1 MTTAYKRL
9 LLATALAGMFPL
21 AAQAEDASTEARMHE
36 LERQLQTLSRE
47 LAAMREQLAAAPA
60 APAPTTAAD
69 KSQTAAQAE
78 NKGSP
83 VYAAFKDG
91 VSLQDDSG
99 NWKLA
104 INGRVQAD
112 YRHFSPDG
120 AAADTFSLRR
130 ARLGGTLT
138 FYKDY
143 VVRVEGEYS
152 GSSTVL
158 TYGYIDINTL
168 SAAKLRIGQFKPSY
182 GLERSMSTNFIDFQE
197 RSLADALLGG
207 TFDRGIMLHGA
218 PVKGIYYSAAYVN
231 GNNTDESDVEYDNK
245 DAMARLTANIASF
258 AGWHDSV
265 LHVGGFYG
273 KGQQESGSAI
283 PALQTEARGYRFFE
297 TTASNKFSEPVDR
310 TRDGVELAWAH
321 GPVKLQSE
329 YIRADFDGDGFDR
342 NLSAWY
348 ASANW
353 LVTGESFAAAYKE
366 GVFGR
371 IRPKSNFQPNG
382 GGWGALQLGI
392 RYSSFD
398 GDDFLAS
405 NAVGTGRLAASKI
418 NEADAWTLGANW
430 ILNPNVRL
438 VANYVHTRFDDMV
451 MNNGYRFDD
460 EDALTMRAQFDF

>member
-1 MTTAYKRL
+1 MAIPYKRL
-9 LLATALAGMFPL
+9 LLGAALAGALPL
-21 AAQAEDASTEARMHE
+21 AAQAADASTEARMRE
-36 LERQLQTLSRE
+36 LEQQLQTLSQE
-47 LAAMREQLAAAPA
+47 LAAMRAQLAASPT
-60 APAPTTAAD
+60 APTTIADDSKPNEQAA
-69 KSQTAAQAE
+69 S
-78 NKGSP
+78 KGSP

-91 VSLQDDSG
+91 VTLQDASG

-112 YRHFSPDG
+112 YRTFSPDE

-130 ARLGGTLT
+130 ARLGGTVTL
-138 FYKDY
+138 YNDY

-152 GSSTVL
+152 GGSTTL

-168 SAAKLRIGQFKPSY
+168 PAAKLRIGQFKPFY
-182 GLERSMSTNFIDFQE
+182 GLERSMSTNFTDFQE
-197 RSLADALLGG
+197 RSFADALLGG
-207 TFDRGIMLHGA
+207 TYDRGVMVHGA
-218 PVKGIYYSAAYVN
+218 PVKGIYYSAAYLN
-231 GNNTDESDVEYDNK
+231 GNNTDESDAEYDNK
-245 DAMARLTANIASF
+245 DLMARLAANIASF
-258 AGWHDSV
+258 TGWRDTV

-273 KGQQESGSAI
+273 QGRQEGGSAI

-297 TTASNKFSEPVDR
+297 TAASNKFTDPVDR
-310 TRDGVELAWAH
+310 TRGGVELAWAN

-329 YIRADFDGDGFDR
+329 YIRAGFDGDGFDR

-353 LVTGESFAAAYKE
+353 LVTGESFAAAYKD

-371 IRPKSNFQPNG
+371 IRPNSNYRPG
-382 GGWGALQLGI
+382 GSGWGALQLGI

-405 NAVGTGRLAASKI
+405 NAVGTGKLASGKT

-430 ILNPNVRL
+430 ILNPNLRL
-438 VANYVHTRFDDMV
+438 VANYVHTRFDDTV
-451 MNNGYRFDD
+451 INSGYRFDD